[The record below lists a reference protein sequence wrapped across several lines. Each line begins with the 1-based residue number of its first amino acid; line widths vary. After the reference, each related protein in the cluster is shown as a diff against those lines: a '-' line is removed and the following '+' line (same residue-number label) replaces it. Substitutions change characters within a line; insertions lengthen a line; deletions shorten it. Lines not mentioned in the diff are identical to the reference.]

1 VVHGFLTECYWAR
14 GITRDVVERSIRH
27 SLCFGIY
34 HEGAQ
39 VGFAR
44 VITDHATFAY
54 LADVFVLPAHRG
66 HGLGKWLMECIV
78 SHRELQGLRRFMLG
92 TRDAHGLYAQFG
104 FAPPRNP
111 AIWMEIHN
119 DGVYQPTGR
128 AVDAEGGRRPV
139 GGVGG
144 SEAPLRRAAPGPNV
158 AGREPERPWGDVP
171 PHLDTTEIHKP

>member
-1 VVHGFLTECYWAR
+1 MTLCARDGYTISDDRWRIDREVVHGFLTECYWAA
-14 GITRDVVERSIRH
+14 GISRDVVERSIRH

-34 HEGAQ
+34 EEGAQ

-66 HGLGKWLMECIV
+66 KGLSKWLMECV
-78 SHRELQGLRRFMLG
+78 LAHPELQGLRRFLLG

-104 FAPPRNP
+104 FTPPKRP

-119 DGVYQPTGR
+119 ERVYQP
-128 AVDAEGGRRPV
+128 
-139 GGVGG
+139 
-144 SEAPLRRAAPGPNV
+144 
-158 AGREPERPWGDVP
+158 
-171 PHLDTTEIHKP
+171 